1 MGDMSKPHDGAA
13 ALVLASRRVA
23 MRHALDKL
31 ALRNANLPEPVRQA
45 AADAMQAGGDVLDSP
60 NASGLDWAQ
69 AEFLVR
75 QALRDT
81 VAT

>member
-1 MGDMSKPHDGAA
+1 MVTAPLPGAA
-13 ALVLASRRVA
+13 ALVLASRRIA
-23 MRHALDKL
+23 MRHALGKL
-31 ALRNANLPEPVRQA
+31 AARIHYLSEAARA
-45 AADAMQAGGDVLDSP
+45 AAQDAIAAGGDVLDSP

-81 VAT
+81 VAR